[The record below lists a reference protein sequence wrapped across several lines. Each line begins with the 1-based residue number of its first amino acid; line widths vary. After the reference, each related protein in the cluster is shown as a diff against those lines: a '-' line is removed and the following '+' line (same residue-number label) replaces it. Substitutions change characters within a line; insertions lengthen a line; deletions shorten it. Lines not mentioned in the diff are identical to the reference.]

1 MSRLRKNCIA
11 CFQPIKFEKIMDQPI
26 RAKQASVPAPWRDMT
41 QQSQMALWSPFSE
54 NTRVFS
60 KLSNLSQNFSNTD
73 QNNQSGRFPVLQE
86 EKLEWQKKHK

>member
-1 MSRLRKNCIA
+1 
-11 CFQPIKFEKIMDQPI
+11 MDQPI